1 MMAATERIPAEEPPV
16 ADSAPAPKR
25 RKLRKGT
32 QSCWECKRRKAR
44 CTFSPSTQD
53 ICDGCKRRGSDC
65 VSQDVADLPPPPG
78 SNKHIV
84 DRLGQVE
91 ALVRQLIKSGTESE
105 HRIQDRPVSPAG
117 SHSRIWDERITP
129 RRSASPTVLST
140 ATSQPHCSESRNHDA
155 RAGKTVETQTQRSVS
170 PGRSVAE
177 RLAHPTLAASS
188 TQADEI
194 ISTQLLAAWPS
205 PEDMAIILAI
215 PVETSQI
222 IRAVIRTR
230 TSPNP
235 STLPLSAALLQLP
248 PTGSHPVLIARSL
261 LILASFLQGM
271 PYSAAHHLEKLS
283 TSWHNMMSRAVK
295 TAHDLVTCKDDLV
308 DSLEGLECIMLEGL
322 YENYAGNLRVS
333 WLAARRG
340 VAIAQVLGLSR
351 GIKPRSLVGS
361 IIEPNDLWF
370 RLVQFDRYLSLML
383 GLPQSALEDV
393 YARPDTLE
401 GCLPLDRFLR
411 LCTVACGRLLQ
422 RDPSEVFDYE
432 KAQNIDKLLQE
443 ASTVMPAQWW
453 VAPTLASE
461 KGHLEKI
468 RETLRFNDHFMYYHL
483 LLQLHFP
490 NILHPIS
497 EHDRATAVTASREI
511 LSRFLSFRAT
521 RPARFYCRGVD
532 LIAFLSYTTDGRN
545 SYFSAHQRLSDRG
558 MVEQALVVMQK
569 LVDQYNDEIATRVA
583 TLLKH
588 LLRIQNDITLGV
600 RYKVAFSPETF
611 LDDDLGYRVKL
622 TDQDTVLNICLPH
635 FRVISIERLSNGT
648 LIPTGSNSQPL
659 YHRRPQDERPCSTGS
674 QDAVVPLPGDKEL
687 QDLVQYPCE
696 ESWALDNLD
705 FTFLD
710 NYMGVSLG
718 TGTELA

>member
-1 MMAATERIPAEEPPV
+1 M
-16 ADSAPAPKR
+16 
-25 RKLRKGT
+25 
-32 QSCWECKRRKAR
+32 
-44 CTFSPSTQD
+44 
-53 ICDGCKRRGSDC
+53 
-65 VSQDVADLPPPPG
+65 
-78 SNKHIV
+78 
-84 DRLGQVE
+84 
-91 ALVRQLIKSGTESE
+91 
-105 HRIQDRPVSPAG
+105 
-117 SHSRIWDERITP
+117 
-129 RRSASPTVLST
+129 RS
-140 ATSQPHCSESRNHDA
+140 
-155 RAGKTVETQTQRSVS
+155 SV
-170 PGRSVAE
+170 E
-177 RLAHPTLAASS
+177 RLAPPTLPESF
-188 TQADEI
+188 TQPDET
-194 ISTQLLAAWPS
+194 ISKHLLAAWPS

-222 IRAVIRTR
+222 IRAVICTR
-230 TSPNP
+230 ISPKP

-271 PYSAAHHLEKLS
+271 PSSAAHYLEKLS
-283 TSWHNMMSRAVK
+283 TSWHSMMSRAVK
-295 TAHDLVTCKDDLV
+295 SAHDLVTCKDELV

-333 WLAARRG
+333 WLAGRRG
-340 VAIAQVLGLSR
+340 VAIAQMLGLSR

-422 RDPSEVFDYE
+422 RDPSEVYNYG
-432 KAQNIDKLLQE
+432 KAKKIDQLLQE

-461 KGHLEKI
+461 KGHLEMI

-490 NILHPIS
+490 NILRPTS
-497 EHDRATAVTASREI
+497 KHDKATAVTASREI

-521 RPARFYCRGVD
+521 RPAQFYCRGVD
-532 LIAFLSYTTDGRN
+532 LIAFLSCTALCLAYICDASEDKTDGK
-545 SYFSAHQRLSDRG
+545 SFYFSAHQRLSDRG
-558 MVEQALVVMQK
+558 MLEQALVVMQK

-588 LLRIQNDITLGV
+588 LLHIQDDMTLGE
-600 RYKVAFSPETF
+600 RYKVAFSPETSV
-611 LDDDLGYRVKL
+611 DDDLGYRVKL

-635 FRVISIERLSNGT
+635 FWVIRVEKLHDGMSIP
-648 LIPTGSNSQPL
+648 IGSNLQSL
-659 YHRRPQDERPCSTGS
+659 YHRCSQDEVPCSTGR
-674 QDAVVPLPGDKEL
+674 QDTVVPLPGDQEL
-687 QDLVQYPCE
+687 QNLVQCPCE
-696 ESWALDNLD
+696 ESWALDSLD

-710 NYMGVSLG
+710 NYIGGSLG
-718 TGTELA
+718 MSTETA

>member
-1 MMAATERIPAEEPPV
+1 MAATERIPSEEPPV

-105 HRIQDRPVSPAG
+105 HRIQDRPVFPAG

-155 RAGKTVETQTQRSVS
+155 RAEKTVV
-170 PGRSVAE
+170 
-177 RLAHPTLAASS
+177 PTSTSNSRCIVHTSRRNHLHAASRC
-188 TQADEI
+188 
-194 ISTQLLAAWPS
+194 
-205 PEDMAIILAI
+205 MAKSILAI

-222 IRAVIRTR
+222 IRAVICTR
-230 TSPNP
+230 ISPNP

-308 DSLEGLECIMLEGL
+308 DSLEGIECIMLEGL

-340 VAIAQVLGLSR
+340 VAIAQMLGLSR

-532 LIAFLSYTTDGRN
+532 LIAFLSCTSLCLAHICNAPQDTTDGRS

-635 FRVISIERLSNGT
+635 FWVIRIEGLSNGT
-648 LIPTGSNSQPL
+648 LIPTGSNSQPR

-710 NYMGVSLG
+710 NYMGGSLG
-718 TGTELA
+718 TGTEIA